1 VDGAHPLLSKGDIER
16 ALAALADELGD
27 SESTELF
34 LVGGGALA
42 LVHDSRRTTRDVDA
56 VILAPRRAT
65 ISKTSGKTSMVL
77 ADLAH
82 ALVRGEH
89 LRARQWVLDSADEGF
104 DWSAVPEPTSLPR
117 EEMAV
122 AAGVVE
128 LMAARA
134 GTDAPAWT
142 KGVGPLDEPLLLVP
156 SARTMRRTRELCER
170 EGPEG
175 LRRRRVMALPNVL
188 TFA

>member
-1 VDGAHPLLSKGDIER
+1 
-16 ALAALADELGD
+16 
-27 SESTELF
+27 
-34 LVGGGALA
+34 
-42 LVHDSRRTTRDVDA
+42 
-56 VILAPRRAT
+56 
-65 ISKTSGKTSMVL
+65 MVL

-82 ALVRGEH
+82 ALVGGDH
-89 LRARQWVLDSADEGF
+89 LRARQWVLDATEEAF
-104 DWSAVPEPTSLPR
+104 DWSCVPEPAALSR

-128 LMAARA
+128 LMASRSGAK
-134 GTDAPAWT
+134 APPWT
-142 KGVGPLDEPLLLVP
+142 EAVGPPDEPLLLVP
-156 SARTMRRTRELCER
+156 SAQTMRRTRELCER